1 MANDELITC
10 AKVLDKHY
18 IPTRYPNGLDSG
30 APADFYT
37 RQEAETACDQKTR
50 RDRMPDYLPLAFP
63 VGIDLFV
70 YTEEELAQLRVD
82 HASFARA
89 IDSGIDV

>member
-1 MANDELITC
+1 MEALSHIIYIDCALGGADEVAEELITC

-37 RQEAETACDQKTR
+37 RQEAEAARECARKI
-50 RDRMPDYLPLAFP
+50 
-63 VGIDLFV
+63 IDFC
-70 YTEEELAQLRVD
+70 THSIRG
-82 HASFARA
+82 S
-89 IDSGIDV
+89 